1 MSSPESVAI
10 IGLSGRFPKARNLD
24 EFWRNIRDG
33 VECVSFFSEADL
45 IDAGMDPAAM
55 GEPGFVNAGA
65 VLEDLDRFDALF
77 FGYSPRDA
85 EIMDPQQRVFLET
98 AHHALEDA
106 AYDPSTYDGLIG
118 VFAGSSMSS
127 YLLDL
132 YAHPGLSAQLDDF
145 QVAVGNEKDHLA
157 TQVSYKLNLRGP
169 SMAIQTACSTSLV
182 AVCMACQSLLTYQCD
197 MALAGGVSVDAST
210 NKGYYYQPGGI
221 LSPDGHCR
229 VFDATSK
236 GTVVG
241 NGVGIAVLK
250 RLSEAIAD
258 GDHIRALI
266 KGFALNNDGSL
277 KVGYTAPSVDGQAQ
291 VIALA
296 QAFAGVAPETIGY
309 IEAHGTGTEL
319 GDPIEMAALNQ
330 VFRART
336 NKKQFCG
343 IGSVKSNI
351 GHLDTAAGIAGLI
364 KTTLALENKA
374 LPPSLHFQRPNPKID
389 FSNSPFYVNTR
400 LGDWPSNGHPRR
412 AGVSCFG
419 IGGTNAHVVMEEA
432 PAIGCSRRVR
442 PACVLKLSAQSQS
455 ALEAMTANLVD
466 YLAAHSDAD
475 LADVSYTCDVGRKVF
490 PHRRIVVCSDLD
502 TRAAAATLAKRDPLR
517 MFTATCDAKERR
529 VYFMFPGQGTQRPH
543 MALEIYRNEP
553 EFRAEVDR
561 CSEML
566 DPQLGL
572 DLRDLL
578 YPADGREADAAVAL
592 GRTAVTQPALFIIE
606 YALAKL
612 WISWGVR
619 PAAMIGHSI
628 GEFVAACLAGVFSV
642 EDVLQLLAF
651 RGQIMEQM
659 NPGAMLAV
667 SLSEHATLGLLSDG
681 LSLAAVNGPSSC
693 VVAGPQESVERF
705 AERLSR
711 TSVPSQLLRTS
722 RAFHSSML
730 DDAVGPFVQR
740 VRSIGPQAPQI
751 PFQSNVT
758 GNWITAAEATD
769 PAYWGRQLRQTV
781 RFADGLQQLCDTPGA
796 ILLEVGP
803 GQTLG
808 NLARQQPGGICR
820 PVVIASMSTG
830 EQREHDL
837 LALLTARGKLWLHG
851 VQGEPNRFYACERLQ
866 RVSLPGYPFERKRY
880 WLEPSVQAS
889 GGEEAGVYH
898 MASDDMASDAGNW
911 FYYPSWKPAPPIN
924 ESETAN
930 GSQRWLVFSDGE
942 SVASRLVH
950 QLKMRGEYVAT
961 VVPGNGFARLDGR
974 AYTIRPGEAAD
985 YALLIEEE
993 TAAAASP
1000 TVVHCWSLT
1009 LPVESAPRNTFEESK
1024 ALGFDS
1030 MVYLVR
1036 ALAKHYIRDLI
1047 RIYVVSNGLYAA
1059 TGPEPISPAK
1069 ALVLGPCRVIP
1080 QEYPNIQ
1087 CQNIDLDLYEKSEEN
1102 MSRIAG
1108 NLLTELTSAMFE
1120 PAVALR
1126 KGRRWIQTF
1135 ESVYLPQAS
1144 EHSCP
1149 ARFRGVYLITGG
1161 LGKIGLIL
1169 AESLARTAQ
1178 AKLILTGRSNF
1189 PPRDQ
1194 WDKWLSEYPSS
1205 AIGEKIRRLELIEDL
1220 GAEVSTFQVDSAD
1233 FAQMQRVVH
1242 EAEQRFGPLNG
1253 VIHGA
1258 GNTLTGDYISET
1270 TRDSAGQHFHPK
1282 ATGLIVLDEV
1292 IAGKE
1297 LDFVLLLSSLSSI
1310 LGGLGLAS
1318 YAAGN
1323 LFMDAWASR
1332 KNQDA
1337 SVPWISVNWDAWEF
1351 PENGESASRENG
1363 IRPEKGADAF
1373 LRILARV
1380 PRQVIVS
1387 VSDLHVRLKQWVA
1400 GDRNTGNEVQ
1410 EHRGAP
1416 RHSRPANLTTAFATP
1431 RCEAEHTLAE
1441 IWEHLLG
1448 VAPIGIFD
1456 NFFELGGHSLLAIQ
1470 LTSRIRES
1478 FQVEVGVG
1486 RVFEAPT
1493 IAELAAN
1500 IESHQTPAR
1509 EATADILTL
1518 VEQLSDSEI
1527 AALLG
1532 QEKSSQRNDG
1542 PKPEANGYHAGSN

>member
-1 MSSPESVAI
+1 MTSPESVAI
-10 IGLSGRFPKARNLD
+10 IGLSGRFPRSRNLD

-33 VECVSFFSEADL
+33 VECVSFFSETDL
-45 IDAGMDPAAM
+45 IYAGMDPAAL
-55 GEPGFVNAGA
+55 GKPDFVNAGA
-65 VLEDLDRFDALF
+65 VLEDLDQFDAFF

-85 EIMDPQQRVFLET
+85 EIMDPQQRVFLE
-98 AHHALEDA
+98 AAFHALEDA
-106 AYDPSTYDGLIG
+106 AYDPYTYDGLIG

-132 YAHPGLSAQLDDF
+132 YADPGLLAQLDDF
-145 QVAVGNEKDHLA
+145 QVAVGNDKDHLT

-169 SMAIQTACSTSLV
+169 SMAIQTACSSSMV
-182 AVCMACQSLLTYQCD
+182 AVCTACQSLLTYQCD

-258 GDHIRALI
+258 GDHIRAVI
-266 KGFALNNDGSL
+266 KGFALNNDGSQ

-309 IEAHGTGTEL
+309 VEAHGTGTEL

-351 GHLDTAAGIAGLI
+351 GHLDTAAAIASLI

-374 LPPSLHFQRPNPKID
+374 LPPSLHFQKPNPRID
-389 FSNSPFYVNTR
+389 FANSPFYVNTR
-400 LGDWPSNGHPRR
+400 LADWRSNGHPRR
-412 AGVSCFG
+412 AGVSSFG

-432 PAIGCSRRVR
+432 PVTTRSRRVR
-442 PACVLKLSAQSQS
+442 PACVLKLSAKSQS

-466 YLAAHSDAD
+466 YLAAHSGSD
-475 LADVSYTCDVGRKVF
+475 LADVSYTCDVGRKAF
-490 PHRRIVVCSDLD
+490 QHRRIMVCPDLD
-502 TRAAAATLAKRDPLR
+502 TRVAAATLAKRDPLR
-517 MFTATCDAKERR
+517 VFTATCDAKERQ
-529 VYFMFPGQGTQRPH
+529 VYFMFPGQGTQRSN
-543 MALEIYRNEP
+543 MALEIYRIEP

-561 CSEML
+561 CSEL
-566 DPQLGL
+566 LGPQLGL
-572 DLRDLL
+572 NLRDLL
-578 YPADGREADAAVAL
+578 YPVEGREAEAAVAL
-592 GRTAVTQPALFIIE
+592 GRTAVTQPALFVIE

-628 GEFVAACLAGVFSV
+628 GEFVAACLSGVFSV
-642 EDVLQLLAF
+642 EEVLQLVAF
-651 RGQIMEQM
+651 RGQLMERM
-659 NPGAMLAV
+659 SAGAMLAV

-693 VVAGPQESVERF
+693 VVAGPPESVERF

-711 TSVPSQLLRTS
+711 TSVPLQLLRTS
-722 RAFHSSML
+722 RAFHSSLM

-740 VRSIGPQAPQI
+740 VRSIRPQPPQI

-808 NLARQQPGGICR
+808 NLARQQPGDRGR
-820 PVVIASMSTG
+820 PVVIASTSTD

-837 LALLTARGKLWLHG
+837 VALLTARGKLWLHG
-851 VQGEPNRFYACERLQ
+851 VQAEPNRFYACERLQ

-880 WLEPSVQAS
+880 WLESSAQDG
-889 GGEEAGVYH
+889 GGEKASVYP
-898 MASDDMASDAGNW
+898 AARDAENW

-930 GSQRWLVFSDGE
+930 GSQRWLVFGDGE
-942 SVASRLVH
+942 GVASRLVH
-950 QLKMRGEYVAT
+950 QLRIRGEHVAT
-961 VVPGNGFARLDGR
+961 VIPGNGFSRLDDR
-974 AYTIRPGEAAD
+974 TYTIRPGEAAD
-985 YALLIEEE
+985 YALVIEEE
-993 TAAAASP
+993 ITGGACA
-1000 TVVHCWSLT
+1000 TIVHCWSLT
-1009 LPVESAPRNTFEESK
+1009 LPAESTPKNTFEESK
-1024 ALGFDS
+1024 TLGFDS
-1030 MVYLVR
+1030 MVYLAQ
-1036 ALAKHYIRDLI
+1036 ALAKHYIENLI

-1059 TGPEPISPAK
+1059 TGAEPISPAK

-1080 QEYPNIQ
+1080 QEYPNIR
-1087 CQNIDLDLYEKSEEN
+1087 CQNIDLDLYEKSEEKI
-1102 MSRIAG
+1102 SRIAG
-1108 NLLTELTSAMFE
+1108 YLETELTSAMFE
-1120 PAVALR
+1120 PAVAWR

-1135 ESVYLPQAS
+1135 ESVYLPQPP
-1144 EHSCP
+1144 EDSCAP
-1149 ARFRGVYLITGG
+1149 RFGGVYLITGG
-1161 LGKIGLIL
+1161 LGNIGLIL

-1194 WDKWLSEYPSS
+1194 WDKCLSEYPSS
-1205 AIGEKIRRLELIEDL
+1205 AMSEQIRRLELMEDL
-1220 GAEVSTFQVDSAD
+1220 GAEILTFQVDSAD
-1233 FAQMQRVVH
+1233 FAEMQRVVH

-1253 VIHGA
+1253 VIHAA
-1258 GNTLTGDYISET
+1258 GNTSRGDYISDT
-1270 TRDSAGQHFHPK
+1270 TRDSAAQNFHPK
-1282 ATGLIVLDEV
+1282 AAGLIVLDELM
-1292 IAGKE
+1292 AGKE

-1318 YAAGN
+1318 YSAGN

-1332 KNQDA
+1332 RNQEG

-1351 PENGESASRENG
+1351 PEYGESASKENT
-1363 IRPEKGADAF
+1363 ISPEKGADAF
-1373 LRILARV
+1373 LRILARI

-1387 VSDLHVRLKQWVA
+1387 VTDLHVRLKQWVT
-1400 GDRNTGNEVQ
+1400 GDRDTDDETQ
-1410 EHRGAP
+1410 EHRVAP
-1416 RHSRPANLTTAFATP
+1416 RHSRPANLTSAFSTP
-1431 RCEAEHTLAE
+1431 RCEAEHRLAE
-1441 IWEHLLG
+1441 IWQHLLG
-1448 VAPIGIFD
+1448 VTPIGIFD

-1470 LTSRIRES
+1470 LISRIRES
-1478 FQVEVGVG
+1478 FRVEVGVG
-1486 RVFEAPT
+1486 KVFEAPT
-1493 IAELAAN
+1493 VAELAASV
-1500 IESHQTPAR
+1500 ESHRTPAR
-1509 EATADILTL
+1509 EEAATVDILTL

-1527 AALLG
+1527 AALLE
-1532 QEKSSQRNDG
+1532 QEKRGNDG
-1542 PKPEANGYHAGSN
+1542 PKPEANGYYAGSN

>member
-1 MSSPESVAI
+1 MTSPESVAI
-10 IGLSGRFPKARNLD
+10 IGLSGRFPKSRNLD

-45 IDAGMDPAAM
+45 IDAGMDPAAL

-65 VLEDLDRFDALF
+65 VLEDLDQFDASF

-85 EIMDPQQRVFLET
+85 EIMDPQQRIFLES
-98 AHHALEDA
+98 AVHALEDA
-106 AYDPSTYDGLIG
+106 AYDPFTYDGLIG

-132 YAHPGLSAQLDDF
+132 YADPGFLAQLDDF

-169 SMAIQTACSTSLV
+169 SMAIQTACSTSMV

-258 GDHIRALI
+258 GDHIRAVVN
-266 KGFALNNDGSL
+266 GFALNNDGSQ

-309 IEAHGTGTEL
+309 IETHGTGTEL

-351 GHLDTAAGIAGLI
+351 GHLDTAAGIASLI

-374 LPPSLHFQRPNPKID
+374 LPPSLHFQKPNPRID

-400 LGDWPSNGHPRR
+400 LADWPSNGHPRR

-432 PAIGCSRRVR
+432 PAIGRSRRVR

-455 ALEAMTANLVD
+455 ALEAMTANLAE

-490 PHRRIVVCSDLD
+490 QHRRIVVCADLD
-502 TRAAAATLAKRDPLR
+502 TRAAAAALAKRDPLR
-517 MFTATCDAKERR
+517 VFTATCDAKERQ
-529 VYFMFPGQGTQRPH
+529 VYFMFPGQGTQRPN
-543 MALEIYRNEP
+543 MALEIYRSEP
-553 EFRAEVDR
+553 EFCAEVDR
-561 CSEML
+561 CSEL
-566 DPQLGL
+566 LAPQLGL
-572 DLRDLL
+572 DLRGLL
-578 YPADGREADAAVAL
+578 YPAEDREADAAVAL
-592 GRTAVTQPALFIIE
+592 GRTAVTQPALFVIE

-628 GEFVAACLAGVFSV
+628 GEFVAACLSGVFSV
-642 EDVLQLLAF
+642 EDVVQLVAF
-651 RGQIMEQM
+651 RGQMMEQM
-659 NPGAMLAV
+659 TAGAMLAV
-667 SLSEHATLGLLSDG
+667 SLSEDATLGLLSDG

-693 VVAGPQESVERF
+693 VVAGPQESVERL

-711 TSVPSQLLRTS
+711 TSVPSQFLRTS
-722 RAFHSSML
+722 HAFHSSMM

-740 VRSIGPQAPQI
+740 VRSIGPRAPQI

-758 GNWITAAEATD
+758 GHWITAAEATD

-808 NLARQQPGGICR
+808 NLARQQPGDRGR
-820 PVVIASMSTG
+820 PVVIASISTG
-830 EQREHDL
+830 KEREHGL
-837 LALLTARGKLWLHG
+837 IALLTARGKLWLHG

-880 WLEPSVQAS
+880 WLEPSAQDS
-889 GGEEAGVYH
+889 GDEEASVYR
-898 MASDDMASDAGNW
+898 ANRDAGNW

-924 ESETAN
+924 DSETAN
-930 GSQRWLVFSDGE
+930 GSRRWLVFSDSEG
-942 SVASRLVH
+942 VASRLVH
-950 QLKMRGEYVAT
+950 QLKVRGEHVAT
-961 VVPGNGFARLDGR
+961 IVPGDGFTRLDDR
-974 AYTIRPGEAAD
+974 TYTIRPGEAAD
-985 YALLIEEE
+985 YALLMEAEI
-993 TAAAASP
+993 AAAASA
-1000 TVVHCWSLT
+1000 TIVHCWSLT
-1009 LPVESAPRNTFEESK
+1009 LPAESTPKDTFEESRT
-1024 ALGFDS
+1024 LGFDS
-1030 MVYLVR
+1030 IMYLAQ
-1036 ALAKHYIRDLI
+1036 ALAEHYIEDLI
-1047 RIYVVSNGLYAA
+1047 RIYVVSNGLYAV
-1059 TGPEPISPAK
+1059 TGAEPISPAK

-1087 CQNIDLDLYEKSEEN
+1087 CQNIDLDLYEKSEGK
-1102 MSRIAG
+1102 MSGIAG
-1108 NLLTELTSAMFE
+1108 YLLTELTSAMFA
-1120 PAVALR
+1120 PAVAWR

-1135 ESVYLPQAS
+1135 ESVYLP
-1144 EHSCP
+1144 EPPEDSCAP
-1149 ARFRGVYLITGG
+1149 RSGGVYLITGG

-1169 AESLARTAQ
+1169 AESLARTAK

-1194 WDKWLSEYPSS
+1194 WDKWLNEYPSS
-1205 AIGEKIRRLELIEDL
+1205 GISKKIRRLKLIEDL
-1220 GAEVSTFQVDSAD
+1220 GTEVLTFQVDSAD
-1233 FAQMQRVVH
+1233 FAEMQRVLD
-1242 EAEQRFGPLNG
+1242 ETEQRFGPLNG

-1258 GNTLTGDYISET
+1258 GNTSKVDYISEW
-1270 TRDSAGQHFHPK
+1270 TRDSAAQHFQPK
-1282 ATGLIVLDEV
+1282 ATGLIVLDEL
-1292 IAGKE
+1292 ISGKE
-1297 LDFVLLLSSLSSI
+1297 LDFILLLSSLSSI

-1318 YAAGN
+1318 YSAGN

-1332 KNQDA
+1332 RNQEG

-1351 PENGESASRENG
+1351 PENGESASKESG
-1363 IRPEKGADAF
+1363 ISPEKGADAF

-1387 VSDLHVRLKQWVA
+1387 VSDLHIRLKQWVT
-1400 GDRNTGNEVQ
+1400 GDMDTGDETQ
-1410 EHRGAP
+1410 EHRVAP
-1416 RHSRPANLTTAFATP
+1416 RHSRPANLSSAFATP
-1431 RCEAEHTLAE
+1431 RREAEHTLAE
-1441 IWEHLLG
+1441 IWQQLLG
-1448 VAPIGIFD
+1448 VTPIGIFD

-1470 LTSRIRES
+1470 LISRIRES
-1478 FQVEVGVG
+1478 FRIEVGV
-1486 RVFEAPT
+1486 RKVFEAPT
-1493 IAELAAN
+1493 IADLAAS

-1509 EATADILTL
+1509 EEAATADILAL
-1518 VEQLSDSEI
+1518 VEQYSDSEI
-1527 AALLG
+1527 AALLE
-1532 QEKSSQRNDG
+1532 QEKSGQGND
-1542 PKPEANGYHAGSN
+1542 

>member
-1 MSSPESVAI
+1 MTSPESIAI
-10 IGLSGRFPKARNLD
+10 IGLSGRFPKSRNLD

-33 VECVSFFSEADL
+33 VECISFFSEADL
-45 IDAGMDPAAM
+45 IDAGMDPAAVSK
-55 GEPGFVNAGA
+55 PGFVNAGA
-65 VLEDLDRFDALF
+65 VLEDLDQFDAFF

-85 EIMDPQQRVFLET
+85 EIMDPQQRVFLE
-98 AHHALEDA
+98 AAFHALEDA
-106 AYDPSTYDGLIG
+106 AYDPFTYDGLIG
-118 VFAGSSMSS
+118 IFAGSSLSS

-132 YAHPGLSAQLDDF
+132 YADPGLLAELDDF
-145 QVAVGNEKDHLA
+145 QVAVGNDKDHLA

-169 SMAIQTACSTSLV
+169 SMAIQTACSTSMV
-182 AVCMACQSLLTYQCD
+182 AVCQACQSLLTYQCD
-197 MALAGGVSVDAST
+197 MALAGGVSADAYT

-241 NGVGIAVLK
+241 NGVGVAVLK

-258 GDHIRALI
+258 RDHIRAVI
-266 KGFALNNDGSL
+266 KGFALNNDGSQ

-330 VFRART
+330 VFQART
-336 NKKQFCG
+336 NKKQFCA

-351 GHLDTAAGIAGLI
+351 GHLDTAAGIASLI
-364 KTTLALENKA
+364 KTILALENKA
-374 LPPSLHFQRPNPKID
+374 LPPSLHFEKPNPRID

-400 LGDWPSNGHPRR
+400 LADWPSNGHPRR

-419 IGGTNAHVVMEEA
+419 IGGTNAHVIVEE
-432 PAIGCSRRVR
+432 PPVTERSRRVR
-442 PACVLKLSAQSQS
+442 PACVLKLSARSQS

-466 YLAAHSDAD
+466 YLTAHSDAD

-490 PHRRIVVCSDLD
+490 QHRRIVVCANLD

-517 MFTATCDAKERR
+517 VFTASCDAKERQ
-529 VYFMFPGQGTQRPH
+529 VYFMFPGQGTQRPN

-561 CSEML
+561 CSERL
-566 DPQLGL
+566 GPQLGL

-578 YPADGREADAAVAL
+578 YPAEDREAEAAVAL
-592 GRTAVTQPALFIIE
+592 ARTAVTQPALFIIE

-612 WISWGVR
+612 WISWGVL

-628 GEFVAACLAGVFSV
+628 GEFVAACLSGVFSV
-642 EDVLQLLAF
+642 EDVLQLVAF
-651 RGQIMEQM
+651 RGQVMEQM
-659 NPGAMLAV
+659 SAGAMLAV
-667 SLSEHATLGLLSDG
+667 PLPEHAILGLLNDE

-693 VVAGPQESVERF
+693 VVAGPQEFVERF
-705 AERLSR
+705 AERLSK

-722 RAFHSSML
+722 RAFHSSMMA
-730 DDAVGPFVQR
+730 DAVGPFVQR
-740 VRSIGPQAPQI
+740 VRSIAPHAPQI

-803 GQTLG
+803 GQTLS
-808 NLARQQPGGICR
+808 NLARQQPGDRGR
-820 PVVIASMSTG
+820 PVVIASISAG
-830 EQREHDL
+830 GQCEHDL
-837 LALLTARGKLWLHG
+837 LALHTARGKLWLHG
-851 VQGEPNRFYACERLQ
+851 VQTEPTSFYACERLQ
-866 RVSLPGYPFERKRY
+866 RVSLPSYPFERKRY
-880 WLEPSVQAS
+880 WLEPSPQDS
-889 GGEEAGVYH
+889 GGEEASVYR
-898 MASDDMASDAGNW
+898 ATRDAGNW
-911 FYYPSWKPAPPIN
+911 FYYPSWKPAPPMN
-924 ESETAN
+924 KSGTAN
-930 GSQRWLVFSDGE
+930 GSQRWMVFSEGDG
-942 SVASRLVH
+942 VASRLVH
-950 QLKMRGEYVAT
+950 QLKIRGEHVAT
-961 VVPGNGFARLDGR
+961 VVPGNRFARLDDR
-974 AYTIRPGEAAD
+974 TYIIRPGEAAD
-985 YALLIEEE
+985 YALLIEKEI
-993 TAAAASP
+993 TAAASA
-1000 TVVHCWSLT
+1000 TMVHCWSLT
-1009 LPVESAPRNTFEESK
+1009 LPAESTPKNTFEESRT
-1024 ALGFDS
+1024 LGFDS
-1030 MVYLVR
+1030 VVYLAQ
-1036 ALAKHYIRDLI
+1036 ALAKHYIENLI

-1059 TGPEPISPAK
+1059 TGAEPINPAK

-1080 QEYPNIQ
+1080 QEYPNIR
-1087 CQNIDLDLYEKSEEN
+1087 CQSIDLDLYEKSEEE

-1108 NLLTELTSAMFE
+1108 YLQTELTSATFE
-1120 PAVALR
+1120 PAVAWR

-1135 ESVYLPQAS
+1135 ESVYLPQPPKD
-1144 EHSCP
+1144 SCVP
-1149 ARFRGVYLITGG
+1149 RSGGVYLITGG

-1169 AESLARTAQ
+1169 AESLARTAH

-1194 WDKWLSEYPSS
+1194 WDKWLSEYPSGTIS
-1205 AIGEKIRRLELIEDL
+1205 EKIRRLQLIEDL
-1220 GAEVSTFQVDSAD
+1220 GAEVLTFQADSAD
-1233 FAQMQRVVH
+1233 FVEMQRVVH

-1258 GNTLTGDYISET
+1258 GNTSRWDYISET
-1270 TRDSAGQHFHPK
+1270 TPDSAAQHFHPK
-1282 ATGLIVLDEV
+1282 AVGLIVLDKL

-1310 LGGLGLAS
+1310 LGGLGLVS
-1318 YAAGN
+1318 YSAGN

-1332 KNQDA
+1332 RNQEG

-1351 PENGESASRENG
+1351 PDNGESMTKENA
-1363 IRPEKGADAF
+1363 IPPEKGVDAF

-1387 VSDLHVRLKQWVA
+1387 VSDLDVRLKQWVA
-1400 GDRNTGNEVQ
+1400 GDRDTSDETK
-1410 EHRGAP
+1410 EHHVAP
-1416 RHSRPANLTTAFATP
+1416 RHSRPANLTSAFAKP
-1431 RCEAEHTLAE
+1431 RCESERTLVE
-1441 IWEHLLG
+1441 IWQQLLG
-1448 VAPIGIFD
+1448 IAPIGIFD

-1470 LTSRIRES
+1470 LISRIRES
-1478 FQVEVGVG
+1478 FRIEVGVG
-1486 RVFEAPT
+1486 KVFEAPT
-1493 IAELAAN
+1493 IAELVAHVETHNAL
-1500 IESHQTPAR
+1500 AR
-1509 EATADILTL
+1509 EEAATADILTL

-1527 AALLG
+1527 AALLD
-1532 QEKSSQRNDG
+1532 QEKSSRGND
-1542 PKPEANGYHAGSN
+1542 